1 MGQHRKWITFAIAL
15 AIIVGAAFLF
25 NRTNRAPLSHRE
37 IAAQVLAEHLK
48 KTAAPKSVIVISN
61 PFAEQ
66 AGRGA
71 DAYTFQKASEDGLRR
86 GFGSEVELKIAF
98 PKLKGAA
105 GSVHSDP
112 NVTTPMSYLVT
123 DDSFDELVREN
134 PNGDIFISLIG
145 LPMNTLSMLAN
156 QKRFAFV
163 LPDFKLLGDPGS
175 VRQVFKSGKVA
186 AAVIPK
192 PGAPPADAI
201 SASDYKAEFEK
212 RFILV
217 TPQNVDQHLPLLLR

>member
-1 MGQHRKWITFAIAL
+1 MGQQRKWITFAVVIA
-15 AIIVGAAFLF
+15 AIIGGALLF
-25 NRTNRAPLSHRE
+25 NGANRAPLSHRE
-37 IAAQVLAEHLK
+37 IAAQVLAEHLR
-48 KTAAPKSVIVISN
+48 KTASPKSVVVISN
-61 PFAEQ
+61 PFAQQ

-71 DAYTFQKASEDGLRR
+71 DAYTFQKASEDGLRS

-98 PKLKGAA
+98 PNLKGAA

-112 NVTTPMSYLVT
+112 NITTPMSYLVT
-123 DDSFDELVREN
+123 DDAFDELVRAN
-134 PNGDIFISLIG
+134 PKGDIFISLIG

-156 QKRFAFV
+156 QKPYAFV
-163 LPDFKLLGDPGS
+163 LPDFKLLGDPNS
-175 VRQVFKSGKVA
+175 VRHVFKSGKIL

-192 PGAPPADAI
+192 PGAPPADKA
-201 SASDYKAEFEK
+201 ASDYKAEFEK